1 MKNFTLKSLLLI
13 LAIVGGVN
21 AAWADNVLY
30 ERGGE
35 TAWSEKD
42 IADGEWSN
50 GTIDGGIVLSYNNSG
65 ITSSRL
71 LTSTENSIVTLT
83 SSFTAG
89 GANGRNGS
97 YDYLKIGGVTLKS
110 YGQDNKTEID
120 IDGVV
125 TDLKL
130 NGRGTT
136 YSVKVI
142 IDQASGSVTYDIN
155 GKTGEGNSSVGVSSV
170 EIGHLRYGR
179 EGYAASLK
187 LNSIQITEK
196 VQIVET
202 ANYTIRYLFG
212 ETVLKDP
219 VTRSTLVGN
228 SIELIET
235 DKEAIYSSDNSI
247 KYVYDSDDAEG
258 KVVAADGST
267 VVTVYFKEAAKYA
280 YTLNGVDADGNV
292 LKELATG
299 EAYEGESVRVY
310 YTKAIEKD
318 GKWYVIDKNAAYPY
332 YGIDIKEEGTKT
344 LTYTETT
351 DFDFFIEGD
360 ELNKTRSWAA
370 PTGTPDRV
378 SNGNAS
384 RMYAKSY
391 YYTQILDPGVYTLT
405 INGRNQRNADGEKVY
420 LYLRDAEGN
429 NVALE
434 DVETPTWTKME
445 LGEKVIENITVPA
458 GYAIALHP
466 GEYNGNIEIDYLML
480 KKTAAETIPVT
491 VTTAGYATLCSE
503 VALDFS
509 AVEGLKAYV
518 AEVNDMTVNFKE
530 VQQAPA
536 NTGLLLKGEGEF
548 EVPVIASADAVE
560 TNYLVGVM
568 EETPIE
574 VANNYVLMNGDSG
587 VGFYKV
593 SDAGF
598 TVRAGS
604 AYLSLPAISAKMF
617 IGFDGDTATAI
628 QGVDAAKAD
637 KDAPAYNLAGQRVS
651 GQYKGIV
658 VRGGHKIVIK

>member
-1 MKNFTLKSLLLI
+1 M
-13 LAIVGGVN
+13 
-21 AAWADNVLY
+21 
-30 ERGGE
+30 
-35 TAWSEKD
+35 
-42 IADGEWSN
+42 
-50 GTIDGGIVLSYNNSG
+50 
-65 ITSSRL
+65 
-71 LTSTENSIVTLT
+71 
-83 SSFTAG
+83 
-89 GANGRNGS
+89 
-97 YDYLKIGGVTLKS
+97 
-110 YGQDNKTEID
+110 
-120 IDGVV
+120 
-125 TDLKL
+125 
-130 NGRGTT
+130 
-136 YSVKVI
+136 
-142 IDQASGSVTYDIN
+142 
-155 GKTGEGNSSVGVSSV
+155 
-170 EIGHLRYGR
+170 
-179 EGYAASLK
+179 
-187 LNSIQITEK
+187 
-196 VQIVET
+196 
-202 ANYTIRYLFG
+202 
-212 ETVLKDP
+212 
-219 VTRSTLVGN
+219 GN

-318 GKWYVIDKNAAYPY
+318 GKWYVIDRNAAYPY

-370 PTGTPDRV
+370 ATGTPDRV

-434 DVETPTWTKME
+434 DVETPTWTNME

-491 VTTAGYATLCSE
+491 VTAAGYATLCSSA
-503 VALDFS
+503 ALDFS

-593 SDAGF
+593 SAEGF